1 MVYALNIRFV
11 KLRPCEDGLVLF
23 SASSLY
29 WISALSTIVMAIT
42 LRMVRVITLQ
52 PFTPPFVLDVAE
64 QHKVNILFT
73 ATNTIATVTEL
84 MRNRKYDFSKLNM
97 IQTSGSLLSAA
108 TRDAF
113 KEQYK
118 GMGMFI
124 YGLCD
129 AACGIAISYSVAKVM
144 STGKLMPGV
153 RIKLIDEATG
163 RHLGP
168 NETGELCLKTPV
180 PLLVRFFFRRNAF
193 SYYNNSMWKF

>member
-1 MVYALNIRFV
+1 M
-11 KLRPCEDGLVLF
+11 VLF

-153 RIKLIDEATG
+153 RIKLIEEATG
-163 RHLGP
+163 RQLGP

-180 PLLVRFFFRRNAF
+180 PLLVRFFFDAMHFLILTILYGNF
-193 SYYNNSMWKF
+193 